1 MEKVIINVEGMSCNH
16 CKISVES
23 ALNKVDGV
31 SGAEVNLD
39 AKNVTVKFDSATT
52 NLEQLKVT
60 IDDTGFDVI

>member
-39 AKNVTVKFDSATT
+39 AKNVTVKFDSETT